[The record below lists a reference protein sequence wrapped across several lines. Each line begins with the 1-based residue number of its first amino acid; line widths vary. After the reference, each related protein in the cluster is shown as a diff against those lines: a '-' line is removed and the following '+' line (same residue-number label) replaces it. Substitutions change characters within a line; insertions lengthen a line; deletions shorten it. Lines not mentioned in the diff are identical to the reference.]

1 MIPIVFP
8 SAPLRE
14 HPCNVLMDSIDR
26 WVSGA
31 EPTPSFKE
39 FKVAPFDSA
48 QGTPLQCF
56 HGFYR
61 SVGERSRTHP

>member
-1 MIPIVFP
+1 
-8 SAPLRE
+8 
-14 HPCNVLMDSIDR
+14 MDSIDR
-26 WVSGA
+26 WVSEA

-39 FKVAPFDSA
+39 FKGAPFDSA

-61 SVGERSRTHP
+61 LVGERSRTHRP